1 MYIPVAHP
9 MMPMV
14 QALVKHVEQ
23 LVVLNTTQKFKNLCD
38 SGVGQ
43 WECALNGAAHQAM
56 LQDLMCGLKWR
67 DVLIGSSSL
76 MNTGG

>member
-43 WECALNGAAHQAM
+43 WECAALCA
-56 LQDLMCGLKWR
+56 DLMCGLKWR
-67 DVLIGSSSL
+67 DVLIGPSSL